1 MTEHFLWVV
10 TILIKPTTQIRIN
23 TPWFSRKYLCQNNL
37 TVTRSQIGHS
47 VLSYEHWADTGREFD
62 PGIPELLESE
72 GSICILSSVRRHPW
86 SFCKRKALKKFIS
99 KNLYESTSFLC
110 TMILRIFLQIFY
122 CFFFKKFWAFLFK
135 NYLIILY
142 VPPSL
147 KNYLKADMR
156 FLSRKSGRLSKSF
169 LLIFGL
175 FNYKNSS

>member
-1 MTEHFLWVV
+1 MFAIVTEHFLWVV

-72 GSICILSSVRRHPW
+72 GSWLNMYSVF
-86 SFCKRKALKKFIS
+86 SKALKKIIS